1 MPGLLFS
8 ETGNPGQGEEF
19 RFEDVAFEELMRH
32 PNGGVT

>member
-8 ETGNPGQGEEF
+8 EIRYPDQNEKF

-32 PNGGVT
+32 LSEGVR